1 MISPELRLSAATKGL
16 KMIVKKLFIPIAYLL
31 CALVNLAPT
40 VGVSSDARL
49 EQLYATDIPG
59 SDLSLLMRHRAILFG
74 IVGILLLVAAIRKQ
88 LRTTAG
94 LAGLVSMLSYIILFA
109 TSNVDNS
116 NLLRIAWIDGVACVL
131 LLIAMAMHIFG
142 IDHAASSRD

>member
-1 MISPELRLSAATKGL
+1 MFL
-16 KMIVKKLFIPIAYLL
+16 KKSFIPVAYLL
-31 CALVNLAPT
+31 CAFVNLAPT

-74 IVGILLLVAAIRKQ
+74 IVGVLLLVGAIRKQ
-88 LRTTAG
+88 HRTTAG

-109 TSNVDNS
+109 TSTVDNS

-131 LLIAMAMHIFG
+131 LLVAMTMHLFG
-142 IDHAASSRD
+142 MDHAASSGD